1 MSTQD
6 ITRADTVLQAELPNL
21 RLSLS
26 NRRENVAIVR
36 EVIAGLGEAVQL
48 DEDSLYD
55 IKAAVTEACN
65 NVVLHAYAGEEGP
78 LGVELYVPASG
89 IEVVVRDRGK
99 GIPAAVQS
107 GDQSSPGIGLRMI
120 RALVRKVEF
129 DGGTAANGSGE
140 SEAGRPEGRADGQ
153 GTEVRMTFAA
163 VGSRPLEPCRY
174 ARFELPSAGPG
185 ELASTVAMTL
195 APARLA
201 GLVLP
206 RLLCLL
212 AARAEFSDDRISD
225 SQRIAEVLAG
235 YVRDSANGDQLS
247 IGVTVRPRD
256 LALRIEPLRSVSEEE
271 LLAESGVDGRGTE
284 ASQLTKVEPAPTPD
298 TLVLR
303 LADRP

>member
-26 NRRENVAIVR
+26 NRPDNVAIVR

-107 GDQSSPGIGLRMI
+107 GDQSGPGIGLRMI

-129 DGGTAANGSGE
+129 DGGAAAEGSE
-140 SEAGRPEGRADGQ
+140 EPEAGQPEDRADGQ
-153 GTEVRMTFAA
+153 GTEVRMSFSAA
-163 VGSRPLEPCRY
+163 GSRPLEPCRGD
-174 ARFELPSAGPG
+174 RFELPSAGPG

-206 RLLCLL
+206 RLLGLL
-212 AARAEFSDDRISD
+212 ATRAEFSSD
-225 SQRIAEVLAG
+225 RIAEVLAG
-235 YVRDSANGDQLS
+235 CVRDSSNGDQLS

-256 LALRIEPLRSVSEEE
+256 LALRIEPLRTVNEKK
-271 LLAESGVDGRGTE
+271 LLAESGVDGRGAE
-284 ASQLTKVEPAPTPD
+284 DSQLTKVEPAPNPD
-298 TLVLR
+298 TLLLR